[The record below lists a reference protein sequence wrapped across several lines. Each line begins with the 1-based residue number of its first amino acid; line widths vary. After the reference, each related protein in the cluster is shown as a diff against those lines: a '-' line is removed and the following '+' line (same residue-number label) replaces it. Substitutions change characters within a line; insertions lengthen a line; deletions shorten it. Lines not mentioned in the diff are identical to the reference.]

1 VAGTVEVTAVALL
14 FGTLS
19 AVAAVVE
26 TWVEMAGSWQ

>member
-19 AVAAVVE
+19 AVEAVVVG
-26 TWVEMAGSWQ
+26 TWAEMAGS